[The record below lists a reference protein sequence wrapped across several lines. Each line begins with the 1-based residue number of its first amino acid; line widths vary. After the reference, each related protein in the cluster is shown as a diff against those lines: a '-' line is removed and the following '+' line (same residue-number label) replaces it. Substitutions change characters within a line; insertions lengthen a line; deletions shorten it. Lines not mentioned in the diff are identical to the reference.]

1 MPKQSVLFLRS
12 FNIGTE
18 RNIGRYFEAF
28 FFINFKNMVFFLLFE
43 EFSKKTAT
51 FASVN
56 AEFANLASFVYVPI

>member
-1 MPKQSVLFLRS
+1 MPKQSDVFLRS

-18 RNIGRYFEAF
+18 RNIGRYFEAS
-28 FFINFKNMVFFLLFE
+28 FLLILKIWYFFSYLKS
-43 EFSKKTAT
+43 FSKKTAT

>member
-1 MPKQSVLFLRS
+1 MPKQSDFFLRS

-18 RNIGRYFEAF
+18 RNIGRYFEAS
-28 FFINFKNMVFFLLFE
+28 FFIKYGIFFSYLKS
-43 EFSKKTAT
+43 FSKKTAT